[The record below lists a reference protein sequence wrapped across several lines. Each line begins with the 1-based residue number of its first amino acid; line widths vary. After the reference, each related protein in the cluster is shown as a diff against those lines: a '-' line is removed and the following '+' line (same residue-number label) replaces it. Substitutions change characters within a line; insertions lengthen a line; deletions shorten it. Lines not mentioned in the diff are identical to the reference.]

1 VVFESFPVVVGVDMT
16 VVVVAF
22 LVVVA
27 DAVGMAVEEDVVAF
41 LVVADA
47 DAVGMEEDVVDFHS
61 YYQDV
66 LHMVAVDPE
75 DHPVDLLAA
84 AAVDDEMVAVVDD
97 ADADYGSCSGCCY
110 CSYCSFDVLLC
121 FPSYDYH
128 RHHHRDYYHHH
139 REEVE

>member
-1 VVFESFPVVVGVDMT
+1 MT

-22 LVVVA
+22 LVVVVA

-41 LVVADA
+41 LVVADVV
-47 DAVGMEEDVVDFHS
+47 DVGMEEDVVDFHS

-75 DHPVDLLAA
+75 DHPADLLAAAAA

-97 ADADYGSCSGCCY
+97 ADADY
-110 CSYCSFDVLLC
+110 
-121 FPSYDYH
+121 
-128 RHHHRDYYHHH
+128 
-139 REEVE
+139 

>member
-1 VVFESFPVVVGVDMT
+1 MT

-22 LVVVA
+22 LVVVVVA

-41 LVVADA
+41 LVVADVV
-47 DAVGMEEDVVDFHS
+47 DVGMEEDVVDFHS

-75 DHPVDLLAA
+75 DHPADHAA

-97 ADADYGSCSGCCY
+97 ADADY
-110 CSYCSFDVLLC
+110 
-121 FPSYDYH
+121 
-128 RHHHRDYYHHH
+128 
-139 REEVE
+139 

>member
-1 VVFESFPVVVGVDMT
+1 MT

-22 LVVVA
+22 LVVVVA

-47 DAVGMEEDVVDFHS
+47 VDVGMEEDVVDFHS

-75 DHPVDLLAA
+75 DHPADLLAAAA

-97 ADADYGSCSGCCY
+97 ADADY
-110 CSYCSFDVLLC
+110 
-121 FPSYDYH
+121 
-128 RHHHRDYYHHH
+128 
-139 REEVE
+139 

>member
-1 VVFESFPVVVGVDMT
+1 MT

-22 LVVVA
+22 LVAVVA

-41 LVVADA
+41 LVVAD
-47 DAVGMEEDVVDFHS
+47 DVGMEEDVVDFHS

-75 DHPVDLLAA
+75 DHPADLLAAAA

-97 ADADYGSCSGCCY
+97 ADADY
-110 CSYCSFDVLLC
+110 
-121 FPSYDYH
+121 
-128 RHHHRDYYHHH
+128 
-139 REEVE
+139 